1 MKEKHDSRKD
11 NITPLFQD
19 AVPQEAAGEESML
32 RFLDESD
39 ESISK
44 RAFLNQC
51 TLSEEALE
59 QWQSLNT
66 LIDAGKT
73 LPNRQPDPAIR
84 SRVLDAAF
92 AAAQGCRPPRV
103 SSKRYST
110 FPGWRWAWAAL
121 FLALLYSGYQEFQP
135 ADLNQSSS
143 LTVAK
148 DSLDY
153 ELLSL
158 EAELEQIQTD
168 LGLELNIS
176 LDGSA

>member
-1 MKEKHDSRKD
+1 MKEKHVFRKEK
-11 NITPLFQD
+11 ITPLFQG
-19 AVPQEAAGEESML
+19 AVSPEADGEELML

-39 ESISK
+39 ESASK

-51 TLSEEALE
+51 ALSEEALE
-59 QWQSLNT
+59 QWQSLTT

-73 LPNRQPDPAIR
+73 LINQRPDPAVR

-92 AAAQGCRPPRV
+92 AAAQGCQSPRA
-103 SSKRYST
+103 STKRYSI

-121 FLALLYSGYQEFQP
+121 FLAFLYSGYQEFQP
-135 ADLNQSSS
+135 ADLTPSST

-153 ELLSL
+153 ELLTL
-158 EAELEQIQTD
+158 EAELEQIQSE
-168 LGLELNIS
+168 LGLDLNPS
-176 LDGSA
+176 WDGSA